1 MREAGSMK
9 QYKNLLGVTLG
20 TGFGAGVVINQELLL
35 GDNAAG
41 GDIWCFRNKKYP
53 EYIVEES
60 VSIRAVMRVYA
71 ERSGDTG
78 VHTPKEIFEIAEG
91 ICPGNREAAITAFSE
106 LGELAG
112 DALASAITLIDGI
125 IVIGG
130 GLSGAS
136 KYILP
141 ALLKELNCIYRYD
154 GWKSFRPIANESLSF
169 GGCGRVSLISLKEEL
184 SRYPFRVPIAR

>member
-1 MREAGSMK
+1 
-9 QYKNLLGVTLG
+9 
-20 TGFGAGVVINQELLL
+20 
-35 GDNAAG
+35 
-41 GDIWCFRNKKYP
+41 
-53 EYIVEES
+53 
-60 VSIRAVMRVYA
+60 MRVYA

-78 VHTPKEIFEIAEG
+78 AHTPKEIFEIAEG

-141 ALLKELNCIYRYD
+141 ALLKELNSSTGMMD
-154 GWKSFRPIANESLSF
+154 GSRF
-169 GGCGRVSLISLKEEL
+169 GRLQRHG
-184 SRYPFRVPIAR
+184 